1 MDVTAALY
9 NKIPYAFI
17 MTPYQADQRN
27 GSFLGFS
34 NNVFTEEGEKSTKI
48 VNMIK

>member
-27 GSFLGFS
+27 ASFLGFP
-34 NNVFTEEGEKSTKI
+34 NNVFTEGKKKDK
-48 VNMIK
+48 NCQYD